1 VLKAL
6 EPGGFVITEE
16 PCRGAVVDTVAE
28 EVPSLADE
36 VLTAWNIGSARVLL
50 ISRRGNVHWKV
61 QHGNDAFVV
70 RAYRRTQSAA
80 SIAYE
85 HRVLRHLGD
94 RGWAVATPIADVIA
108 HQGTAFALFPFLHGR
123 PRLEETSLHQRARG
137 QILARLHLDLDSMVS
152 LGQRSDFQRAD
163 EAVVASALW
172 AEQRSVSGDNVD
184 AALVSEILVARERV
198 CERLDSLA
206 SSRWPVTM
214 AHGDLIAQNLLFH
227 RDRLSGVLDFDAV
240 HIDLRAADLAC
251 ARRSRHD
258 EVVRGY
264 LEVAELSDVECA
276 ALDDLWRASVLGYAS
291 WLLRGNTIGREL
303 TTDLE
308 WCVKQLRNTE
318 SFAG

>member
-1 VLKAL
+1 VDAA
-6 EPGGFVITEE
+6 GEE
-16 PCRGAVVDTVAE
+16 PR
-28 EVPSLADE
+28 SLADE
-36 VLTAWNIGSARVLL
+36 VLTAWNIGSARVWL

-61 QHGNDAFVV
+61 QHGNDVFVV

-85 HRVLRHLGD
+85 HRVLRHLAD
-94 RGWAVATPIADVIA
+94 RGWPVAMPIADVIA

-137 QILARLHLDLDSMVS
+137 QILARLHLDLDSVVS
-152 LGQRSDFQRAD
+152 LGQRSDCQRAD

-172 AEQRSVSGDNVD
+172 AGQCGVSARDTVD
-184 AALVSEILVARERV
+184 AALVSAILGARERV

-214 AHGDLIAQNLLFH
+214 AHGDLIAQNLLFD

-276 ALDDLWRASVLGYAS
+276 ALDDLWRANVLRYAS
-291 WLLRGNTIGREL
+291 RLLCGNTTGREL
-303 TTDLE
+303 TTELE
-308 WCVKQLRNTE
+308 WCVKQLGKTE
-318 SFAG
+318 SFAGSLPARRTAY